1 MLSARA
7 YSFRQK
13 SKLAVSLSWVG
24 GYTNVVL
31 LLACGTFA
39 SHMTGNATRLG
50 ELVILRDWPL
60 AAQFGLLL
68 VSFWLGAVASAFMTE
83 WAQRA
88 GVRSKYVLPMAVEG
102 ALLSVLAALVHQH
115 TYGGG
120 PADGNSSTLLIHSMA
135 NLAAFAMGL
144 QNATITEIS
153 GAVIRT
159 THLTGV
165 ITDFGLEGVRFLNW
179 YLDRARGRWWAR
191 RGRVLRVSQRHPT
204 AQRLFLLFAV
214 FWSFIFGA
222 AVGTFGYVNFPAAS
236 LLLPVAFIGWIILM
250 DWWKPIAGVKELDL
264 LSDPELRAYG
274 IVKALLPPELGLY
287 RLTHHRSDRA
297 HQPPD
302 FHNWMEHLPAHWRV
316 VILAISPLTFFN
328 ENSALALRDV
338 TERLRADG
346 RELIIS
352 GITPAQ
358 YKTLVRNGLLDAL
371 EAENLC
377 PDLEFAIARGIDL
390 LRHWES
396 EMKPRINAD
405 ERRSVKQA

>member
-13 SKLAVSLSWVG
+13 SKLAISLSWIG
-24 GYTNVVL
+24 GYVNVVL

-39 SHMTGNATRLG
+39 SHMTGNATRFG
-50 ELVILRDWPL
+50 ELLIMRDWPL

-102 ALLSVLAALVHQH
+102 ALLSVLAALVYQH
-115 TYGGG
+115 THG
-120 PADGNSSTLLIHSMA
+120 ATNSTLLIHSLA

-179 YLDRARGRWWAR
+179 YFDRARGRWWAR
-191 RGRVLRVSQRHPT
+191 KGRVLRISQRHPT

-214 FWSFIFGA
+214 FWSFILGA
-222 AVGTFGYVNFPAAS
+222 AVGTFGYLYFPSLS

-264 LSDPELRAYG
+264 LSDPELKAYG

-302 FHNWMEHLPAHWRV
+302 FHLWMEHLPEHWRV

-328 ENSALALRDV
+328 ENSALGLRDV
-338 TERLRADG
+338 TERMHARG

-352 GITPAQ
+352 GITRTQ
-358 YKTLVRNGLLDAL
+358 YKVLVTNGLLDAL
-371 EAENLC
+371 EPENLC

-390 LRHWES
+390 LRHAEN
-396 EMKPRINAD
+396 KPQINAD

>member
-13 SKLAVSLSWVG
+13 SKLAVSLSWIG
-24 GYTNVVL
+24 GYVNVVL
-31 LLACGTFA
+31 LLACGSFA
-39 SHMTGNATRLG
+39 SHMTGNATRVG
-50 ELVILRDWPL
+50 ELVALRHWGL
-60 AAQFGLLL
+60 AGQFALLL

-102 ALLSVLAALVHQH
+102 GLLTVLATLVYQH
-115 TYGGG
+115 THAG
-120 PADGNSSTLLIHSMA
+120 PVHGALLIHSMA

-214 FWSFIFGA
+214 FWSFILGA
-222 AVGTFGYVNFPAAS
+222 AVGTFGYVNFPATS
-236 LLLPVAFIGWIILM
+236 LLLPVAFIGWIIFM

-302 FHNWMEHLPAHWRV
+302 FHSWMAHLPAHWRV
-316 VILAISPLTFFN
+316 IILAVSPLTYFN

-338 TERLRADG
+338 IERLHADG

-352 GITPAQ
+352 GITRAQ
-358 YKTLVRNGLLDAL
+358 YKTLVHNGLLDAL

-390 LRHWES
+390 LRRQETRS
-396 EMKPRINAD
+396 EPQVNAD
-405 ERRSVKQA
+405 DRRSVMQK

>member
-13 SKLAVSLSWVG
+13 SKLAISLSWVG
-24 GYTNVVL
+24 GYANVVL
-31 LLACGTFA
+31 LLSCGTFA
-39 SHMTGNATRLG
+39 SHMTGNATRFG
-50 ELVILRDWPL
+50 ELIVMRDGTL

-68 VSFWLGAVASAFMTE
+68 VCFWLGAVASAFMTE

-102 ALLSVLAALVHQH
+102 GLLSILAALVWLH
-115 TYGGG
+115 THAGD
-120 PADGNSSTLLIHSMA
+120 ASTLLVHSMG

-179 YLDRARGRWWAR
+179 YLDRARGRWWSR

-214 FWSFIFGA
+214 FWSFVVGA
-222 AVGTFGYVNFPAAS
+222 AMGTFGYLNFPAAS
-236 LLLPVAFIGWIILM
+236 LLLPVAFIGWIICM
-250 DWWKPIAGVKELDL
+250 DWWKPIAGVRELDL

-274 IVKALLPPELGLY
+274 IVKALLPSELGLY

-302 FHNWMEHLPAHWRV
+302 FHQWMEHVPAHWRV
-316 VILAISPLTFFN
+316 VILAVSPLTYFN

-338 TERLRADG
+338 TQQLRAG
-346 RELIIS
+346 NRELIIS
-352 GITPAQ
+352 GITATQ
-358 YKTLVRNGLLDAL
+358 YKILVNNGFLDVTD
-371 EAENLC
+371 AENLC

-390 LRHWES
+390 LRHS
-396 EMKPRINAD
+396 PVA
-405 ERRSVKQA
+405 SAA

>member
-13 SKLAVSLSWVG
+13 SKLAISLSWVA
-24 GYTNVVL
+24 GYANVVL

-39 SHMTGNATRLG
+39 SHMTGNATRFG
-50 ELVILRDWPL
+50 ELLVMRDWTP
-60 AAQFGLLL
+60 AMQFGLLL
-68 VSFWLGAVASAFMTE
+68 LSFWFGAVASAFMTE

-102 ALLSVLAALVHQH
+102 ALLTVLAGLVYRYTHA
-115 TYGGG
+115 G
-120 PADGNSSTLLIHSMA
+120 PVHGALLIHSMA

-165 ITDFGLEGVRFLNW
+165 ITDLGLEGVRFLNW

-214 FWSFIFGA
+214 FASFIFGA
-222 AVGTFGYVNFPAAS
+222 AVGTFGYVNFPAPS
-236 LLLPVAFIGWIILM
+236 LLLPVAFIGWIIFM
-250 DWWKPIAGVKELDL
+250 DAWKPIAGVKELDL

-274 IVKALLPPELGLY
+274 IVKALLP
-287 RLTHHRSDRA
+287 
-297 HQPPD
+297 
-302 FHNWMEHLPAHWRV
+302 
-316 VILAISPLTFFN
+316 
-328 ENSALALRDV
+328 
-338 TERLRADG
+338 
-346 RELIIS
+346 
-352 GITPAQ
+352 
-358 YKTLVRNGLLDAL
+358 
-371 EAENLC
+371 
-377 PDLEFAIARGIDL
+377 
-390 LRHWES
+390 
-396 EMKPRINAD
+396 
-405 ERRSVKQA
+405 